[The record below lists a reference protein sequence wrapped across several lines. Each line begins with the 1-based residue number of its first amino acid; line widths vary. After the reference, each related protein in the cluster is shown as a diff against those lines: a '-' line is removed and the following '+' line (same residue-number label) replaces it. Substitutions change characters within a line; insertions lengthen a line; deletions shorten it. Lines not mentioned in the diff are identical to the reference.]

1 LAVAPPFDAAPFIK
15 DIGRGRDNP
24 SDLDETRAKAL
35 WDAVLREQLDP
46 VALGGVLIA
55 MRVKGET
62 VAEMAGFLAACE
74 TGGLSISVLAE
85 LPMPVVIPSYT
96 GARKLPNLTPLLAFL
111 IARRGLPVLV
121 HGSSAGRDIPA
132 GRALRVTSADIFS
145 ALGFAAAK
153 SEAEVHAR
161 WKCGEPAFM
170 DILDLHPELARVL
183 SMRRLLGVR
192 NSAHSL
198 AKLLQP
204 LNAHALCLS
213 SYTHPEYHEM
223 LSALLRS
230 ASISA
235 RRDALLMRATEGEP
249 VCNARRAAP
258 IEWYR
263 KGGSEVLEPEGPEV
277 MTTPEG
283 LPLGNSIGETT
294 DYLDAIL
301 AGRLPVP
308 DPIAWQVDR
317 IASARESF
325 LSDAT

>member
-1 LAVAPPFDAAPFIK
+1 LAASPPFDAAPFIK
-15 DIGRGRDNP
+15 DIGRGRENP
-24 SDLDETRAKAL
+24 SDLDETRAALL
-35 WDAVLREQLDP
+35 WDAVLRERLDP

-62 VAEMAGFLAACE
+62 VAEMAGFLTACE
-74 TGGLSISVLAE
+74 TGVLPVSVPTDH
-85 LPMPVVIPSYT
+85 PMPVVIPSYN
-96 GARKLPNLTPLLAFL
+96 GARKLVNLTPLLAL
-111 IARRGLPVLV
+111 LLARRGLPVLV

-132 GRALRVTSADIFS
+132 GRALRVTSAEIFS
-145 ALGFAAAK
+145 ALGFAPVK
-153 SEAEVHAR
+153 TEAEVHAR
-161 WKCGEPAFM
+161 WRSGEPAFI
-170 DILDLHPELARVL
+170 DILDLHPQLARIL

-204 LNAHALCLS
+204 FDAHALCLS

-223 LSALLRS
+223 LSALLS
-230 ASISA
+230 SPSISA

-249 VCNARRAAP
+249 VCNARRAAA

-263 KGGSEVLEPEGPEV
+263 KSHREVIEPEGAGV

-283 LPLGNSIGETT
+283 LPPGNSIGETT

-308 DPIAWQVDR
+308 DPIAWQVDC
-317 IASARESF
+317 IANAREAY
-325 LSDAT
+325 LRDLT